1 MKPEWHDLHHSE
13 LSTAQLYQLLALRS
27 AVFVVEQNCPYQDV
41 DGIDLLG
48 ENRHLLG
55 MLDNKLVAC
64 ARLLAPQTASE
75 PVKIGRVIVASEA
88 RGLSL
93 GNRLM
98 EQAVD
103 RCEQHWPQHN
113 IFLSAQAHLQRFY
126 AGFGFTPVSDAYL
139 EDNIPHIDMERSAG
153 A

>member
-27 AVFVVEQNCPYQDV
+27 AVFVVEQKCPYQDV

-103 RCEQHWPQHN
+103 CCEQHWPQHK